1 MSKPASRRRPPLPW
15 SLPFLTGLL
24 LTACATAPA
33 QQPAQVPAATVPA
46 ATVPAAP
53 PRTEAATHPLAAPA
67 AAERA
72 ALNLQ
77 PTGLEL
83 GTMWTFENPPLEYW
97 QRTYGF
103 TATQDWLDNVRLASV
118 RYGQGC
124 SASFV
129 SPDGLVM
136 TNHHCARGCIAAVS
150 TADVDYVISGFHAS
164 TRAEERVCPNL
175 YLDQLI
181 DIADVTQRIRAAA
194 PAGAPRQQVAEAYT
208 AEQRR
213 VEQECR
219 DRTGSTCQVVPLY
232 HGGQYQLYTYRRF
245 QPVKL
250 VFAPELQAGYYGGDA
265 DNFTYPRYALDVTFV
280 RAYEADGQRPAA
292 TPNYFRWRAE
302 GAAEGEAVFITGNP
316 GSTARLITVAQLMYE
331 RSYRHPFL
339 VGLLAG
345 QRQMLL
351 DIAAQGPEQER
362 QVREQL
368 FGVENSLK
376 LYRGQLEGLRDTLLV
391 AQKIAWEREFRQRA
405 GADAQAQPYL
415 DVWQNLYDIQL
426 RKLELN
432 PQVNLS
438 NVGLIG
444 APHLALAGQL
454 AGWLRA
460 AGLPA
465 AERPP
470 AYAAERFAQ
479 VQAALLQPTPISD
492 AEAVSAL
499 ALQLGLIQEW
509 LPATHPVHAAVLR
522 GGETPEQAARR
533 LIAGTRVGDVAYR
546 QALIAAGAAAGDTVS
561 DPLFRAA
568 RTMDSIYQAV
578 LPQWQ
583 AVAAEERVERERLA
597 RALFVAYGT
606 RVAPDA
612 TFTLRISDGI
622 VAGYPYNGTVA
633 PAKTTFYGM
642 YARAADFDGRMPW
655 TLAES
660 FARRRGAIN
669 MSAAVNFVSTN
680 DITGGNSGSPVIDR
694 EARVVGIAFDG
705 NVEQLPNEFV
715 YRTEAGRTV
724 AVHSAGILE
733 ALRSVYQAHTLVAEL
748 LGTGR

>member
-1 MSKPASRRRPPLPW
+1 MWHPHLHTSWPA
-15 SLPFLTGLL
+15 LL
-24 LTACATAPA
+24 VVFAISGCA
-33 QQPAQVPAATVPA
+33 
-46 ATVPAAP
+46 
-53 PRTEAATHPLAAPA
+53 AAPA
-67 AAERA
+67 APRPAPVAPSMPATQGVEEPRLQPPAAAQRA
-72 ALNLQ
+72 ATRLQ

-83 GTMWTFENPPLEYW
+83 GTMWTFENPPLDYW

-103 TATQDWLDNVRLASV
+103 TATQDWLEHVRLASV
-118 RYGQGC
+118 RYGQSC

-129 SPDGLVM
+129 SSDGLVM
-136 TNHHCARGCIAAVS
+136 TNHHCARGCVAAVS
-150 TADVDYVISGFHAS
+150 TADVDYVVTGFQAS

-175 YLDQLI
+175 YLDQLV
-181 DIADVTQRIRAAA
+181 DIADVTERVRAAA
-194 PAGAPRQQVAEAYT
+194 PAGAPRQQVAEAQT

-213 VEQECR
+213 IEQECR
-219 DRTGSTCQVVPLY
+219 ERTGNTCQVVPLY
-232 HGGQYQLYTYRRF
+232 HGGQYQLYRYRRY

-250 VFAPELQAGYYGGDA
+250 VFAPELQAGYYGGDP

-292 TPNYFRWRAE
+292 TPHYFRWRAD

-351 DIAAQGPEQER
+351 DIAARGPEQER

-376 LYRGQLEGLRDTLLV
+376 LYRGQLDGLRDTLLV

-405 GADAQAQPYL
+405 AADAQAQPYL
-415 DVWQNLYDIQL
+415 DVWQNLYDIQV

-438 NVGLIG
+438 NVELAG

-460 AGLPA
+460 SGMPAGQRPA
-465 AERPP
+465 A
-470 AYAAERFAQ
+470 YAGERFAQ
-479 VQAALLQPTPISD
+479 VQQALLQPTPLPGPQ
-492 AEAVSAL
+492 AEGAL
-499 ALQLGLIQEW
+499 ALQIGLIQEW
-509 LPATHPVHAAVLR
+509 LPVTHPVRAALVAA
-522 GGETPEQAARR
+522 GETPAEAARR
-533 LIAGTRVGDVAYR
+533 LLAGTRVGDVAYR
-546 QALIAAGAAAGDTVS
+546 QALIAAGAAAGDTVT
-561 DPLFRAA
+561 DPLFRVA
-568 RTMDSIYQAV
+568 RAMDSVYQAV
-578 LPQWQ
+578 LPRWQ

-597 RALFVAYGT
+597 RALFAAYGT

-660 FARRRGAIN
+660 FARRRGDIDLA
-669 MSAAVNFVSTN
+669 AAVNFVSTN

-694 EARVVGIAFDG
+694 DARIVGIAFDG

-733 ALRSVYQAHTLVAEL
+733 ALRSVYQAHALVAEL
-748 LGTGR
+748 LGAGR